1 MKAIKLASVFAVSA
15 VAAAVSTSTF
25 AAEPVFSGEAGIEYT
40 SYYGDSKD
48 KGDLADGTDIGELEL
63 SVDTGI
69 VYAEIEVATTG
80 ADEGTKIGFEKL
92 YVKQGAVSFGR
103 FDGSVAAG
111 AFMGMDEIG
120 YTGVD
125 LRTYTTTTTTTATD
139 SNGDTVT
146 LSTTEDRSRDTD
158 NTGVRYKVAPGLMV
172 ALEATSNT
180 STEDSEIGVAL
191 SYVADLEGVKLGISG
206 GAMGDANAVN
216 VGAQFN
222 AGPATFSLNYGIGER
237 EATATTTSDHEEAGF
252 GIEFAATEA
261 LTLTLQ
267 YANELEANEDG
278 TYFIAAYK
286 AGDLTYYFENY
297 NGDIVDDEMNI
308 VGVKASF

>member
-40 SYYGDSKD
+40 SYYGNAKD
-48 KGDLADGTDIGELEL
+48 NGDLADGTDIGELEL

-69 VYAEIEVATTG
+69 VYAEIEVATSGT
-80 ADEGTKIGFEKL
+80 DEGTTIGFEKL
-92 YVKQGAVSFGR
+92 YVKQGALSFGR

-120 YTGVD
+120 YTGLD
-125 LRTYTTTTTTTATD
+125 LRT
-139 SNGDTVT
+139 T
-146 LSTTEDRSRDTD
+146 LGDTD
-158 NTGVRYKVAPGLMV
+158 NTGIRYKAAPGLTV
-172 ALEATSNT
+172 AIEATAAT
-180 STEDSEIGVAL
+180 DDDASTTTVDEKNDSDVGVAL
-191 SYVADLEGVKLGISG
+191 SYIADLEGIKLGISG
-206 GAMGDANAVN
+206 GAMDDANAVN

-222 AGPATFSLNYGIGER
+222 AGPATFSLNYGVGER
-237 EATATTTSDHEEAGF
+237 GAANNTTTDHEEVGF
-252 GIEFAATEA
+252 GVEFAATEA

-267 YANELEANEDG
+267 YAQNLEQSAADKAAGKDDDG

-297 NGDIVDDEMNI
+297 NGDYAGDEQNI

>member
-48 KGDLADGTDIGELEL
+48 NNDLVDGTDIGELEL
-63 SVDTGI
+63 SIDTGV

-80 ADEGTKIGFEKL
+80 ADEATKIGFEKL

-103 FDGSVAAG
+103 FDGSVSAG

-120 YTGVD
+120 STGID
-125 LRTYTTTTTTTATD
+125 LVT
-139 SNGDTVT
+139 GDG
-146 LSTTEDRSRDTD
+146 DTD
-158 NTGVRYKVAPGLMV
+158 NTGVRYKVAPGLTV
-172 ALEATSNT
+172 ALEATNNDND
-180 STEDSEIGVAL
+180 DSEVGAAI
-191 SYVADLEGVKLGISG
+191 SYIADLGAAKVGISG
-206 GAMGDANAVN
+206 GAVGDANAVN

-222 AGPATFSLNYGIGER
+222 AGPATVSVNYGTGESG
-237 EATATTTSDHEEAGF
+237 TDTTTDREEAGF
-252 GIEFAATEA
+252 SVELAATDA

-267 YANELEANEDG
+267 YNKDLEAADGADDDG
-278 TYFIAAYK
+278 TYFIASYA

-297 NGDIVDDEMNI
+297 NGVFDDEMNI

>member
-25 AAEPVFSGEAGIEYT
+25 AAEPVFSGTAGIEYT
-40 SYYGDSKD
+40 SYYGDSKA
-48 KGDLADGTDIGELEL
+48 KGDLADGTDIGEIEI
-63 SVDTGI
+63 SVDTGV
-69 VYAEIEVATTG
+69 VYAELEIAGTDD
-80 ADEGTKIGFEKL
+80 DENVDIGLEKL

-120 YTGVD
+120 YTGLD
-125 LRTYTTTTTTTATD
+125 LRTEQ
-139 SNGDTVT
+139 G
-146 LSTTEDRSRDTD
+146 DTD
-158 NTGVRYKVAPGLMV
+158 NTGVRYAVAPGLKV

-180 STEDSEIGVAL
+180 ATEDSEVGVAL

-206 GAMGDANAVN
+206 GVLEDSNSVN

-222 AGPATFSLNYGIGER
+222 AGPATVSVNYGVGER
-237 EATATTTSDHEEAGF
+237 WDKDNSVWIDAEEAGF
-252 GIEFAATEA
+252 GVEFAATEA

-267 YANELEANEDG
+267 YANELEADEDG

-297 NGDIVDDEMNI
+297 NGEYAGMEANI

>member
-25 AAEPVFSGEAGIEYT
+25 AAEPVFSGTAGVEYT
-40 SYYGDSKD
+40 SFYGNADT

-63 SVDTGI
+63 AVDTGV

-80 ADEGTKIGFEKL
+80 VDEATKIGFKKL

-103 FDGSVAAG
+103 FNGSVSTK
-111 AFMGMDEIG
+111 AFMGMDEIHG
-120 YTGVD
+120 GVD
-125 LRTYTTTTTTTATD
+125 LTT
-139 SNGDTVT
+139 GQG
-146 LSTTEDRSRDTD
+146 DTD
-158 NTGVRYKVAPGLMV
+158 NTAVRYVVAPGLTV
-172 ALEATSNT
+172 ALEATAS
-180 STEDSEIGVAL
+180 SGSEDSEIGGAIA
-191 SYVADLEGVKLGISG
+191 YVADLEGVKLGISG
-206 GAMGDANAVN
+206 GAIEDSNSVN

-222 AGPATFSLNYGIGER
+222 AGPATFSVNYGVGEKGANG
-237 EATATTTSDHEEAGF
+237 ATDTEEAGF
-252 GIEFAATEA
+252 SIELAATDA
-261 LTLTLQ
+261 LTLTLE
-267 YANELEANEDG
+267 YADDLENDVNG

-297 NGDIVDDEMNI
+297 NGDLTTEQNI

>member
-40 SYYGDSKD
+40 SYYGDSKA
-48 KGDLADGTDIGELEL
+48 KGDLADGTDIGEIEI
-63 SVDTGI
+63 SVDTGV
-69 VYAEIEVATTG
+69 VYAELEIAGTDS
-80 ADEGTKIGFEKL
+80 DENVDIGLEKL

-120 YTGVD
+120 YTGLD
-125 LRTYTTTTTTTATD
+125 LRTEQ
-139 SNGDTVT
+139 G
-146 LSTTEDRSRDTD
+146 DTD
-158 NTGVRYKVAPGLMV
+158 NTGVRYAVAPGLKV

-180 STEDSEIGVAL
+180 ATEDSEVGVAL

-206 GAMGDANAVN
+206 GVLEDSNSVN

-222 AGPATFSLNYGIGER
+222 AGPATVSVNYGVGER
-237 EATATTTSDHEEAGF
+237 WDKDNSVWIDAEEAGF
-252 GIEFAATEA
+252 GVEFAATEA

-267 YANELEANEDG
+267 YANELEADEDG

-297 NGDIVDDEMNI
+297 NGEYAGMEANI

>member
-25 AAEPVFSGEAGIEYT
+25 AAEPVFSGTAGVEYT
-40 SYYGDSKD
+40 SYYGDSSAT
-48 KGDLADGTDIGELEL
+48 GDLADGTDIGELEL
-63 SVDTGI
+63 SVDTGV

-80 ADEGTKIGFEKL
+80 ADEATTVGFEKL

-125 LRTYTTTTTTTATD
+125 LRT
-139 SNGDTVT
+139 
-146 LSTTEDRSRDTD
+146 EDGDTD
-158 NTGVRYKVAPGLMV
+158 NTGVRYSVAPGLTV
-172 ALEATSNT
+172 ALEATNNDVG
-180 STEDSEIGVAL
+180 DSEVGGAI
-191 SYVADLEGVKLGISG
+191 SYVADLGAAKVGISG
-206 GAMGDANAVN
+206 GVLGDANAVN

-222 AGPATFSLNYGIGER
+222 AGPATFSVNYGVGER
-237 EATATTTSDHEEAGF
+237 QTATGTTDHEEAGV
-252 GIEFAATEA
+252 GIEFAATDA

-267 YANELEANEDG
+267 YANELEQEIDG
-278 TYFIAAYK
+278 TYFIAAYA

-297 NGDIVDDEMNI
+297 NGENAGMEANI

>member
-25 AAEPVFSGEAGIEYT
+25 AAEPVFSGTAGIEYT
-40 SYYGDSKD
+40 SFYGNAKD
-48 KGDLADGTDIGELEL
+48 NGDLADGTDIGEIEI

-69 VYAEIEVATTG
+69 VYAELEIAGTDS
-80 ADEGTKIGFEKL
+80 DEDVDIGLEKL
-92 YVKQGAVSFGR
+92 FVKQGAVSFGR
-103 FDGSVAAG
+103 FDGSVSAG

-120 YTGVD
+120 YTGIDLNTGKVTETVD
-125 LRTYTTTTTTTATD
+125 GE
-139 SNGDTVT
+139 SVVT
-146 LSTTEDRSRDTD
+146 RKGDTD
-158 NTGVRYKVAPGLMV
+158 NAGVRYDVAPGFTV

-180 STEDSEIGVAL
+180 TTDDSQVGVAL
-191 SYVADLEGVKLGISG
+191 SYVADLEGIKLGISG
-206 GAMGDANAVN
+206 GAVEDANSVN

-222 AGPATFSLNYGIGER
+222 AGPATISLNYGVGE
-237 EATATTTSDHEEAGF
+237 TGTDTTTDVEEVGF
-252 GIEFAATEA
+252 GVEFAATEA

-267 YANELEANEDG
+267 YAQNLEQSAADKAAGKDDDG

-297 NGDIVDDEMNI
+297 NGDYAGNEQNI

>member
-40 SYYGDSKD
+40 SYYGDSKA
-48 KGDLADGTDIGELEL
+48 KGDLADGTDIGEIEI
-63 SVDTGI
+63 SVDTGV
-69 VYAEIEVATTG
+69 VYAELEIAGTDS
-80 ADEGTKIGFEKL
+80 DENVDIGLEKL

-120 YTGVD
+120 YTGLD
-125 LRTYTTTTTTTATD
+125 LRTEQ
-139 SNGDTVT
+139 G
-146 LSTTEDRSRDTD
+146 DTD
-158 NTGVRYKVAPGLMV
+158 NTGVRYAVAPGLKV

-180 STEDSEIGVAL
+180 ATEDSEVGVAL

-206 GAMGDANAVN
+206 GVLEDSNSVN

-222 AGPATFSLNYGIGER
+222 AGPATFSVNYGVGER
-237 EATATTTSDHEEAGF
+237 WDKDNSVWIDAEEAGF
-252 GIEFAATEA
+252 GVEFAATEA

-267 YANELEANEDG
+267 YANELEADEDG

-297 NGDIVDDEMNI
+297 NGEYAGMEANI

>member
-25 AAEPVFSGEAGIEYT
+25 AAEPVFSGTAGIEYT
-40 SYYGDSKD
+40 SYYGDSKT

-63 SVDTGI
+63 SVDTGV
-69 VYAEIEVATTG
+69 VYAEIEVATNG
-80 ADEGTKIGFEKL
+80 KDEGTTIGFEKL

-120 YTGVD
+120 STGID
-125 LRTYTTTTTTTATD
+125 LNVGKVNDTTNATTYRQ
-139 SNGDTVT
+139 G
-146 LSTTEDRSRDTD
+146 DTD
-158 NTGVRYKVAPGLMV
+158 NTGVRYKVAPGLTV
-172 ALEATSNT
+172 ALEATSNA
-180 STEDSEIGVAL
+180 SSEDSEIGVAL
-191 SYVADLEGVKLGISG
+191 SYIADLDGIKLGISG
-206 GAMGDANAVN
+206 GAIDDANAVN
-216 VGAQFN
+216 VGAQFD
-222 AGPATFSLNYGIGER
+222 AGPATISVNYGTGE
-237 EATATTTSDHEEAGF
+237 TGTGTTTDVEEAGF
-252 GIEFAATEA
+252 SVEFAATEA

-267 YANELEANEDG
+267 YNKNLEAASGADDDG
-278 TYFIAAYK
+278 TYFIASYA

-297 NGDIVDDEMNI
+297 NGVFDDEMNI